1 MALEAIRYDGKSLA
15 ILNQLLLP
23 LQSVYERLQTVE
35 DAWSAIR
42 SMKVASLAQVTETDH
57 VDFNLQVILPCLDM
71 EVANDIIILPHQLK
85 KLPQKVHIF

>member
-1 MALEAIRYDGKSLA
+1 MGALFFPVRSWKAVWPRETSRMALEAIRYDGKSLA

-42 SMKVASLAQVTETDH
+42 SMKVASLIYAESDH
-57 VDFNLQVILPCLDM
+57 LTLTHALTW
-71 EVANDIIILPHQLK
+71 K
-85 KLPQKVHIF
+85 